1 LKLPFFPADIE
12 VKSAEHSINKLKEAA
27 GQTARRNH
35 LLGRLHAD
43 ILQSNW
49 SYVRAVALPMIVV
62 EDAEKGQSSR
72 NPKPCTNCR
81 RFILDKSCLQDIPGW
96 MAWLLGHQKEFSFP
110 VDQQY
115 KNILTRI
122 IGFLLVSDCQPP
134 FTKFSLDERL
144 QQTRLANEMAVVG
157 QRDQGQG
164 VSSEQ
169 PYTEDV
175 NVFKE
180 NSNRVNPVS
189 KPTHLGSLKTVVLWN
204 RDQLSVLLSG
214 VKKIILNA
222 DFGCGKTLLL
232 KSYAL
237 HLANKEEP
245 EKREIIF
252 VSVTAARTQVDN
264 SFDGHIYCIN
274 AID

>member
-1 LKLPFFPADIE
+1 M
-12 VKSAEHSINKLKEAA
+12 
-27 GQTARRNH
+27 
-35 LLGRLHAD
+35 
-43 ILQSNW
+43 IL
-49 SYVRAVALPMIVV
+49 V

-81 RFILDKSCLQDIPGW
+81 RFILDQSCLQDIPGW
-96 MAWLLGHQKEFSFP
+96 MTRLLGHQKEDSFP

-115 KNILTRI
+115 KNFLTRI

-134 FTKFSLDERL
+134 FSKFSLDERL

-180 NSNRVNPVS
+180 ISNRAS

-237 HLANKEEP
+237 HLANKEGP

-252 VSVTAARTQVDN
+252 VSVTAARTQVKN
-264 SFDGHIYCIN
+264 GFDGHIYCIN

>member
-1 LKLPFFPADIE
+1 
-12 VKSAEHSINKLKEAA
+12 
-27 GQTARRNH
+27 
-35 LLGRLHAD
+35 
-43 ILQSNW
+43 
-49 SYVRAVALPMIVV
+49 MIVF
-62 EDAEKGQSSR
+62 EEAEKGQSSR
-72 NPKPCTNCR
+72 NPKACTNCR
-81 RFILDKSCLQDIPGW
+81 QFILDKSCLQDIPGW
-96 MAWLLGHQKEFSFP
+96 MTRLLGHQKEDSFP

-115 KNILTRI
+115 KNFLTRI

-175 NVFKE
+175 NEFKE
-180 NSNRVNPVS
+180 NSNRGNPGS

-204 RDQLSVLLSG
+204 RDQLGVLLSG

-237 HLANKEEP
+237 HLAGKEGP
-245 EKREIIF
+245 EKREIFF

-264 SFDGHIYCIN
+264 SFEAHIYCIN